1 MTSADPR
8 AGGGTAGADH
18 PQDLSLREQAHAI
31 ASGALDA
38 TELLEA
44 TLSRIGE
51 RDSELNSIADSFAS
65 ESAQMLNEAP
75 EGPLHGVPVAVK
87 DMFALPWRAPRDGSV
102 RNLTGV
108 KSGESAVYR
117 RLRDAGAV
125 VVAVTNMHEHGA
137 GSTGHISAYGPCGN
151 PWDTARCGGGSSG
164 GSAAAVGARLVAG
177 AVGTD
182 GGGSIRY
189 PAAYCG
195 VTGLKLTW
203 GLVPS
208 DGYTH
213 AYSSM
218 SAPGPLCRDTGDAR
232 LLAEALVG
240 RPLEGSRAQRLRLG
254 IVPAFWENVDPE
266 LAELCQAAVDDLREA
281 GMAVT
286 EVQLEGIEH
295 VRIAT
300 VIRLL
305 LEDAAAV
312 PPQTARE
319 HEPDLSPVGRA
330 LTKYRSLIPAEA
342 LVRADAVRATLRRSL
357 VDAGTHADVLV
368 WPTVA
373 APAPAIEDT
382 TVQLPSGPVPA
393 DYANVRM
400 GGIANLT
407 GAPALSAP
415 VGLTRAGLPAGLHLM
430 TQWRD
435 PERLL
440 DVAELLEQVTD
451 RRHVDAAPPMA
462 QKTPA

>member
-1 MTSADPR
+1 M
-8 AGGGTAGADH
+8 
-18 PQDLSLREQAHAI
+18 
-31 ASGALDA
+31 
-38 TELLEA
+38 LEA

-51 RDSELNSIADSFAS
+51 RDSELNSIVDRFAS

-102 RNLTGV
+102 RNMTGV
-108 KSGESAVYR
+108 EAGESAVYR

-125 VVAVTNMHEHGA
+125 VVGVTNMHEHGA

-151 PWDTARCGGGSSG
+151 PWDPARCGGGSSG

-240 RPLEGSRAQRLRLG
+240 RPLEARRAQRLRLG
-254 IVPAFWENVDPE
+254 VVPALWEDVDPE
-266 LAELCQAAVDDLREA
+266 IAELCQSAVDELREA
-281 GMAVT
+281 GMTVT
-286 EVQLEGIEH
+286 EVSLEGIEH

-300 VIRLL
+300 VLRLW

-319 HEPDLSPVGRA
+319 HEPDLSPIGRA
-330 LTKYRSLIPAEA
+330 LSKYRTLIPAEA

-357 VDAGTHADVLV
+357 VDAGTQADVLV

-382 TVQLPSGPVPA
+382 DRAASLGTGSGRLRERPDGRHREPDRRARAVGAGRPDA
-393 DYANVRM
+393 RRASGRPPPDDAVARP
-400 GGIANLT
+400 
-407 GAPALSAP
+407 GAPARRRRTA
-415 VGLTRAGLPAGLHLM
+415 RAGHGPPARG
-430 TQWRD
+430 RRAPD
-435 PERLL
+435 G
-440 DVAELLEQVTD
+440 TD
-451 RRHVDAAPPMA
+451 DAGV
-462 QKTPA
+462 

>member
-1 MTSADPR
+1 MTSAAIGERP
-8 AGGGTAGADH
+8 AGADH
-18 PQDLSLREQAHAI
+18 PQDLSLREQARAI
-31 ASGALDA
+31 ATGELDA

-51 RDSELNSIADSFAS
+51 RDSELNSIVDRFAS

-102 RNLTGV
+102 GNVTGV
-108 KSGESAVYR
+108 EAGESAVYR

-125 VVAVTNMHEHGA
+125 VVGVTNMHEHGA

-151 PWDTARCGGGSSG
+151 PWDPARCGGGSSG

-218 SAPGPLCRDTGDAR
+218 SAPGPLCRDTGDTR

-240 RPLEGSRAQRLRLG
+240 RPLEGRRAQRLRLG
-254 IVPAFWENVDPE
+254 IVPDFWDDVDPE
-266 LAELCQAAVDDLREA
+266 IAELCQAAVDELCEA

-286 EVQLEGIEH
+286 EVHLEGIEH
-295 VRIAT
+295 ARIAT
-300 VIRLL
+300 VLRLW
-305 LEDAAAV
+305 LEDAAVV
-312 PPQTARE
+312 PPQAARE
-319 HEPDLSPVGRA
+319 HEPDLSPIGRA
-330 LTKYRSLIPAEA
+330 LSKYRSLIPAEA

-357 VDAGTHADVLV
+357 VEAGTQADVLA

-373 APAPAIEDT
+373 APAPSIEDT
-382 TVQLPSGPVPA
+382 TVRLPSGPVPA

-451 RRHVDAAPPMA
+451 RRHVNAVPPMA
-462 QKTPA
+462 QATPV

>member
-1 MTSADPR
+1 VTAPA
-8 AGGGTAGADH
+8 AGGH
-18 PQDLSLREQAHAI
+18 PQDLSLREQARAI
-31 ASGALDA
+31 ASGELDA

-44 TLSRIGE
+44 TLSRIEE
-51 RDSELNSIADSFAS
+51 RDSELNSIVDRFAS
-65 ESAQMLNEAP
+65 DSAKMLSEAP
-75 EGPLHGVPVAVK
+75 EGPLHGVPIAIK

-102 RNLTGV
+102 QNLTGV
-108 KSGESAVYR
+108 GPGESAVYR

-125 VVAVTNMHEHGA
+125 VVGVTNMHEHGA

-151 PWDTARCGGGSSG
+151 PWDLARCGGGSSG
-164 GSAAAVGARLVAG
+164 GSAAAVAARLVGG

-203 GLVPS
+203 GLMPT

-213 AYSSM
+213 FYSTM
-218 SAPGPLCRDTGDAR
+218 SAPGPMTRDAADAR
-232 LLAEALVG
+232 LLGEALVG
-240 RPLEGSRAQRLRLG
+240 RPLERRTGAPLRLG
-254 IVPAFWENVDPE
+254 MVQAFWEDLDPE
-266 LAELCQAAVDDLREA
+266 IEALSRSALESLRDT
-281 GMAVT
+281 GMTVT
-286 EVQLEGIEH
+286 EVKLDGIAH

-300 VIRLL
+300 VLRLT
-305 LEDAAAV
+305 LEDAPAV
-312 PPQTARE
+312 PPATARE
-319 HEPDLSPVGRA
+319 HEPDLSPIGRA
-330 LTKYRSLIPAEA
+330 LSKYRKLIPAEA
-342 LVRADAVRATLRRSL
+342 LVRVDAVRALLRRSL
-357 VDAGTHADVLV
+357 ADSAADADVLV

-382 TVQLPSGPVPA
+382 TVHLPSGPVPA
-393 DYANVRM
+393 DFANVRM

-415 VGLTRAGLPAGLHLM
+415 VGLTAAGLPAGLQLLTH
-430 TQWRD
+430 WRD

-451 RRHVDAAPPMA
+451 RRHVDALPPIA